1 MASGASEKEMTF
13 EERVA
18 KAKAEGR
25 PVLLS
30 GGNPQIAK
38 GDGDGPVQAYIAAM
52 PEWKQDIGRR
62 LDELIVREVPGVKKA
77 VRWNSPFYGVEGM
90 GWFAS
95 MHVFTRHVKVT
106 FMNGGSLDPLPPL
119 VGKSPEERWVN
130 IPEDGWDEEQMSEWV
145 RQSAGLP
152 GWDGF

>member
-1 MASGASEKEMTF
+1 MASEKEMTF
-13 EERVA
+13 KERVA
-18 KAKAEGR
+18 LAKAEGR

-62 LDELIVREVPGVKKA
+62 LDDLVVREVPHVKKA

-95 MHVFTRHVKVT
+95 MHVFDRHVKVT
-106 FMNGGSLDPLPPL
+106 FMNGGSLEPMPPL
-119 VGKSPEERWVN
+119 VGKGPEERWVN
-130 IPEDGWDEEQMSEWV
+130 IPEDGLDEKQMAEWV

-152 GWDGF
+152 GWEGF